1 MADPSIGGGRDVWA
15 STAMLEAT
23 RAERARHAAAC
34 RDAAGAIAAAAAKRG
49 LTPMAPLGR
58 VAALRAA
65 LTRLGLDD
73 GELASEETL
82 AAALG
87 DWALQHA
94 DRNVADDG
102 PHIGAGD
109 ADDQDLLAAAA
120 IFDVRVVVVSAA
132 CETPLVY
139 DLGNEDD
146 EAVVVLGHGGAA
158 AYCELAPKH
167 VPKSHA
173 RRLHAAAYA
182 ALVAQQHAPAAALR
196 CVLCGAVRPRA
207 GPPSTKPP
215 PLEAEEAPADPDA
228 ALAKLR
234 AAIDARSADVISC
247 EAALRESENDA
258 FAATFG
264 GSGGDPALASAAAV
278 ARRYAL
284 RASRAE
290 LEAAKATAAVTELR
304 RDLAEALAREATLRA
319 AHAYAASSTPGNPR
333 DVGLSQKR
341 ECSYTL

>member
-23 RAERARHAAAC
+23 RAERARHAASC
-34 RDAAGAIAAAAAKRG
+34 RDAAGAIAAAAARRG
-49 LTPMAPLGR
+49 LAPMAPLGR

-87 DWALQHA
+87 DWAAQHA

-234 AAIDARSADVISC
+234 AAVESC

-284 RASRAE
+284 RAARAE

-319 AHAYAASSTPGNPR
+319 AHAGAS
-333 DVGLSQKR
+333 
-341 ECSYTL
+341 

>member
-23 RAERARHAAAC
+23 RAERARHAASC
-34 RDAAGAIAAAAAKRG
+34 RDAAGAIAAAAARRG
-49 LTPMAPLGR
+49 LAPMAPLGR

-87 DWALQHA
+87 DWAAQHA

-167 VPKSHA
+167 VPKYA

-182 ALVAQQHAPAAALR
+182 ALVAAQHAPAATALR

-234 AAIDARSADVISC
+234 AAVESC

-284 RASRAE
+284 RAARAE
-290 LEAAKATAAVTELR
+290 LEASKAAAAVTELR

>member
-23 RAERARHAAAC
+23 RAERARHAASC

-167 VPKSHA
+167 VPKYA

-215 PLEAEEAPADPDA
+215 PLDEATPADPD

-234 AAIDARSADVISC
+234 AAIDARAADVESC

-304 RDLAEALAREATLRA
+304 RDLAEALAREAALRA
-319 AHAYAASSTPGNPR
+319 AHAGAS
-333 DVGLSQKR
+333 
-341 ECSYTL
+341 

>member
-1 MADPSIGGGRDVWA
+1 MADPFIGGGRDVWA

-23 RAERARHAAAC
+23 RAERARHAASC

-167 VPKSHA
+167 VPKYA

-215 PLEAEEAPADPDA
+215 PLDEATPADPD

-234 AAIDARSADVISC
+234 AAIDARAADVESC

-304 RDLAEALAREATLRA
+304 RDLAEALAREAALRA
-319 AHAYAASSTPGNPR
+319 AHAGAS
-333 DVGLSQKR
+333 
-341 ECSYTL
+341 

>member
-1 MADPSIGGGRDVWA
+1 MI
-15 STAMLEAT
+15 ST
-23 RAERARHAAAC
+23 
-34 RDAAGAIAAAAAKRG
+34 
-49 LTPMAPLGR
+49 
-58 VAALRAA
+58 
-65 LTRLGLDD
+65 
-73 GELASEETL
+73 
-82 AAALG
+82 
-87 DWALQHA
+87 Q
-94 DRNVADDG
+94 
-102 PHIGAGD
+102 
-109 ADDQDLLAAAA
+109 
-120 IFDVRVVVVSAA
+120 VVVSAA

-196 CVLCGAVRPRA
+196 CVLCGAVRPR

-234 AAIDARSADVISC
+234 AAVESC

-284 RASRAE
+284 RAARAE
-290 LEAAKATAAVTELR
+290 LEAAKAAAAVTELR

-319 AHAYAASSTPGNPR
+319 AHAGHHN
-333 DVGLSQKR
+333 VI
-341 ECSYTL
+341 

>member
-1 MADPSIGGGRDVWA
+1 MI
-15 STAMLEAT
+15 ST
-23 RAERARHAAAC
+23 
-34 RDAAGAIAAAAAKRG
+34 
-49 LTPMAPLGR
+49 
-58 VAALRAA
+58 
-65 LTRLGLDD
+65 
-73 GELASEETL
+73 
-82 AAALG
+82 
-87 DWALQHA
+87 Q
-94 DRNVADDG
+94 
-102 PHIGAGD
+102 
-109 ADDQDLLAAAA
+109 
-120 IFDVRVVVVSAA
+120 VVVSAA

-167 VPKSHA
+167 VPKYA

-215 PLEAEEAPADPDA
+215 PLDEATPADPD

-234 AAIDARSADVISC
+234 AAIDARAADVESC

-284 RASRAE
+284 RAARAE
-290 LEAAKATAAVTELR
+290 LEASKAAAAVTELR

-319 AHAYAASSTPGNPR
+319 AHAGAS
-333 DVGLSQKR
+333 
-341 ECSYTL
+341 

>member
-23 RAERARHAAAC
+23 RAERARHAASC
-34 RDAAGAIAAAAAKRG
+34 RDAAGAIAAAAARRG
-49 LTPMAPLGR
+49 LAPMAPLGR

-73 GELASEETL
+73 GELASEATL
-82 AAALG
+82 AAALE

-132 CETPLVY
+132 CDIPLVY
-139 DLGNEDD
+139 AIGNEDD

-182 ALVAQQHAPAAALR
+182 ALVAQQHAPAAAALR
-196 CVLCGAVRPRA
+196 CVLCGAVRPR

-234 AAIDARSADVISC
+234 AAVESC

-284 RASRAE
+284 RAARAE
-290 LEAAKATAAVTELR
+290 LEAAKAAAAVTELR

-319 AHAYAASSTPGNPR
+319 AHAGAS
-333 DVGLSQKR
+333 
-341 ECSYTL
+341 

>member
-23 RAERARHAAAC
+23 RAERARHAASC
-34 RDAAGAIAAAAAKRG
+34 RDAAGAIAAAAARRG
-49 LTPMAPLGR
+49 LAPMAPLGR

-167 VPKSHA
+167 VPKYA

-196 CVLCGAVRPRA
+196 CVLCGAVRPR

-234 AAIDARSADVISC
+234 AAVESC

-284 RASRAE
+284 RAARAE
-290 LEAAKATAAVTELR
+290 LEAAKAAAAVTELR

>member
-23 RAERARHAAAC
+23 RAERARHAASC
-34 RDAAGAIAAAAAKRG
+34 RDAAGAIAAAAARRG

-182 ALVAQQHAPAAALR
+182 ALVAQQHAPAAAALR
-196 CVLCGAVRPRA
+196 CVLCGAVRPR

-234 AAIDARSADVISC
+234 AAVESC

-284 RASRAE
+284 RAARAE
-290 LEAAKATAAVTELR
+290 LEASKAAAAVTELR

-319 AHAYAASSTPGNPR
+319 AHAGAS
-333 DVGLSQKR
+333 
-341 ECSYTL
+341 

>member
-1 MADPSIGGGRDVWA
+1 
-15 STAMLEAT
+15 MLEAT
-23 RAERARHAAAC
+23 RAERARHAASC
-34 RDAAGAIAAAAAKRG
+34 RDAAGAIAAAAARRG
-49 LTPMAPLGR
+49 LAPMAPLGR

-87 DWALQHA
+87 DWAAQHA

-167 VPKSHA
+167 VPKYA

-182 ALVAQQHAPAAALR
+182 ALVAAQHAPAAAALR

-215 PLEAEEAPADPDA
+215 PLDEATPADPD

-234 AAIDARSADVISC
+234 AAIDARAADVESC

-278 ARRYAL
+278 ARRDAL
-284 RASRAE
+284 RAARAE
-290 LEAAKATAAVTELR
+290 LEASKAAAAVTELR

>member
-1 MADPSIGGGRDVWA
+1 
-15 STAMLEAT
+15 MLEAT
-23 RAERARHAAAC
+23 RAERARHAASC
-34 RDAAGAIAAAAAKRG
+34 RDAAGAIAAAAARRG
-49 LTPMAPLGR
+49 LAPMAPLGR

-87 DWALQHA
+87 DWAAQHA

-102 PHIGAGD
+102 PHIGGGD

-167 VPKSHA
+167 VPQYA

-215 PLEAEEAPADPDA
+215 PLDEATPADPD

-234 AAIDARSADVISC
+234 AAIDARAADVESC

-304 RDLAEALAREATLRA
+304 RDLAEALAREAALRA
-319 AHAYAASSTPGNPR
+319 AHAGAS
-333 DVGLSQKR
+333 
-341 ECSYTL
+341 

>member
-23 RAERARHAAAC
+23 RAERARHAASC
-34 RDAAGAIAAAAAKRG
+34 RDAAGAIAAAAARRG
-49 LTPMAPLGR
+49 LAPMAPLGR

-234 AAIDARSADVISC
+234 AAVESC

-284 RASRAE
+284 RAARAE
-290 LEAAKATAAVTELR
+290 LEAAKAAAAVTELR

-319 AHAYAASSTPGNPR
+319 AHARAS
-333 DVGLSQKR
+333 
-341 ECSYTL
+341 

>member
-23 RAERARHAAAC
+23 RAERARHAASC
-34 RDAAGAIAAAAAKRG
+34 RDAAGAIAAAAARRG
-49 LTPMAPLGR
+49 LAPMAPLGR

-87 DWALQHA
+87 DWAAQHA

-182 ALVAQQHAPAAALR
+182 ALVAQQHAPAAAALR
-196 CVLCGAVRPRA
+196 CVLCGAVRPR

-234 AAIDARSADVISC
+234 AAVESC

-284 RASRAE
+284 RAARAE
-290 LEAAKATAAVTELR
+290 LEAAKAAAAVTELR

-319 AHAYAASSTPGNPR
+319 AHAGAS
-333 DVGLSQKR
+333 
-341 ECSYTL
+341 

>member
-23 RAERARHAAAC
+23 RAERARHAASC
-34 RDAAGAIAAAAAKRG
+34 RDAAGAIAAAAARRG
-49 LTPMAPLGR
+49 LAPMAPLGR

-167 VPKSHA
+167 VPKYA

-182 ALVAQQHAPAAALR
+182 ALVAQQHAPAAAALR
-196 CVLCGAVRPRA
+196 CVLCGAVRPR

-234 AAIDARSADVISC
+234 AAVESC

-284 RASRAE
+284 RAARAE
-290 LEAAKATAAVTELR
+290 LEASKAAAAVTELR
-304 RDLAEALAREATLRA
+304 RDLAEALAREARLRA
-319 AHAYAASSTPGNPR
+319 AHAGAS
-333 DVGLSQKR
+333 
-341 ECSYTL
+341 

>member
-1 MADPSIGGGRDVWA
+1 MI
-15 STAMLEAT
+15 ST
-23 RAERARHAAAC
+23 
-34 RDAAGAIAAAAAKRG
+34 
-49 LTPMAPLGR
+49 
-58 VAALRAA
+58 
-65 LTRLGLDD
+65 
-73 GELASEETL
+73 
-82 AAALG
+82 
-87 DWALQHA
+87 Q
-94 DRNVADDG
+94 
-102 PHIGAGD
+102 
-109 ADDQDLLAAAA
+109 
-120 IFDVRVVVVSAA
+120 VVVSAA

-215 PLEAEEAPADPDA
+215 PLDEATPADPD

-234 AAIDARSADVISC
+234 AAIDARAADVESC

-304 RDLAEALAREATLRA
+304 RDLAEALAREAALRA
-319 AHAYAASSTPGNPR
+319 AHAGAS
-333 DVGLSQKR
+333 
-341 ECSYTL
+341 

>member
-23 RAERARHAAAC
+23 RAERARHAASC
-34 RDAAGAIAAAAAKRG
+34 RDAAGAIAAAAARRG
-49 LTPMAPLGR
+49 LAPMAPLGR

-87 DWALQHA
+87 DWAAQHA

-182 ALVAQQHAPAAALR
+182 ALVAAQHAPAAAALR

-215 PLEAEEAPADPDA
+215 PLDEATPADPD

-284 RASRAE
+284 RAARAE
-290 LEAAKATAAVTELR
+290 LEASKAAAAVTELR
-304 RDLAEALAREATLRA
+304 RDLAEALSREAALRA
-319 AHAYAASSTPGNPR
+319 AHAGAS
-333 DVGLSQKR
+333 
-341 ECSYTL
+341 

>member
-1 MADPSIGGGRDVWA
+1 MI
-15 STAMLEAT
+15 ST
-23 RAERARHAAAC
+23 
-34 RDAAGAIAAAAAKRG
+34 
-49 LTPMAPLGR
+49 
-58 VAALRAA
+58 
-65 LTRLGLDD
+65 
-73 GELASEETL
+73 
-82 AAALG
+82 
-87 DWALQHA
+87 Q
-94 DRNVADDG
+94 
-102 PHIGAGD
+102 
-109 ADDQDLLAAAA
+109 
-120 IFDVRVVVVSAA
+120 VVVSAA

-182 ALVAQQHAPAAALR
+182 ALVAQQHAPAAAALR
-196 CVLCGAVRPRA
+196 CVLCGAVRPR

-215 PLEAEEAPADPDA
+215 PLDEATPADPD

-234 AAIDARSADVISC
+234 AAIDARAADVESC

-304 RDLAEALAREATLRA
+304 RDLAEALAREAALRA
-319 AHAYAASSTPGNPR
+319 AHAGAS
-333 DVGLSQKR
+333 
-341 ECSYTL
+341 

>member
-23 RAERARHAAAC
+23 RAERARHAASC
-34 RDAAGAIAAAAAKRG
+34 RDAAGAIAAAAARRG
-49 LTPMAPLGR
+49 LAPMAPLGR

-87 DWALQHA
+87 DWAAQHA

-196 CVLCGAVRPRA
+196 CVLCGAVRPR

-234 AAIDARSADVISC
+234 AAVESC

-284 RASRAE
+284 RAARAE
-290 LEAAKATAAVTELR
+290 LEAAKAAAAVTELR

-319 AHAYAASSTPGNPR
+319 AHAGAS
-333 DVGLSQKR
+333 
-341 ECSYTL
+341 

>member
-1 MADPSIGGGRDVWA
+1 
-15 STAMLEAT
+15 MLEAT
-23 RAERARHAAAC
+23 RAERARHAASC
-34 RDAAGAIAAAAAKRG
+34 RDAAGAIAAAAARRG
-49 LTPMAPLGR
+49 LAPMAPLGR

-87 DWALQHA
+87 DWAAQHA

-182 ALVAQQHAPAAALR
+182 ALVAQQHAPAAAALR
-196 CVLCGAVRPRA
+196 CVLCGAVRPR

-234 AAIDARSADVISC
+234 AAVESC

-284 RASRAE
+284 RAARAE
-290 LEAAKATAAVTELR
+290 LEAAKAAAAVTELR

-319 AHAYAASSTPGNPR
+319 AHAGAS
-333 DVGLSQKR
+333 
-341 ECSYTL
+341 

>member
-23 RAERARHAAAC
+23 RAERARHAASC
-34 RDAAGAIAAAAAKRG
+34 RDAAGAIAAAAARRG
-49 LTPMAPLGR
+49 LAPMAPLGR

-87 DWALQHA
+87 DWAAQHA

-182 ALVAQQHAPAAALR
+182 ALVAQQHAPAAAALR
-196 CVLCGAVRPRA
+196 CVLCGAVRPR

-234 AAIDARSADVISC
+234 AAVESC

-258 FAATFG
+258 FTATFG
-264 GSGGDPALASAAAV
+264 GSGGDPALTSAAAV

-284 RASRAE
+284 RAARAE
-290 LEAAKATAAVTELR
+290 LEAAKAAAAVTELR

-319 AHAYAASSTPGNPR
+319 AHAGAS
-333 DVGLSQKR
+333 
-341 ECSYTL
+341 

>member
-23 RAERARHAAAC
+23 RAERARHAASC
-34 RDAAGAIAAAAAKRG
+34 RDAAGAIAAAAARRG
-49 LTPMAPLGR
+49 LAPMAPLGR

-87 DWALQHA
+87 DWAAQHA

-182 ALVAQQHAPAAALR
+182 ALVAQQHAPAAAALR
-196 CVLCGAVRPRA
+196 CVLCGAVRPR

-234 AAIDARSADVISC
+234 AAVESC

-264 GSGGDPALASAAAV
+264 GSGGAPALASAAAV

-284 RASRAE
+284 RAARAE
-290 LEAAKATAAVTELR
+290 LEASKAAAAVTELR

-319 AHAYAASSTPGNPR
+319 AHAGAS
-333 DVGLSQKR
+333 
-341 ECSYTL
+341 

>member
-23 RAERARHAAAC
+23 RAERARHAASC
-34 RDAAGAIAAAAAKRG
+34 RDAAGAIVAAAAKRG

-73 GELASEETL
+73 GELVSEETL

-167 VPKSHA
+167 VPKYA

-215 PLEAEEAPADPDA
+215 PLDEATPADPD

-234 AAIDARSADVISC
+234 AAIDARAADVESC

-304 RDLAEALAREATLRA
+304 RDLAEALAREAALRA
-319 AHAYAASSTPGNPR
+319 AHAGAS
-333 DVGLSQKR
+333 
-341 ECSYTL
+341 

>member
-1 MADPSIGGGRDVWA
+1 MTRPSWLGRA
-15 STAMLEAT
+15 AKNQH
-23 RAERARHAAAC
+23 RHAIEQASRRWRGVR
-34 RDAAGAIAAAAAKRG
+34 RDDSAR
-49 LTPMAPLGR
+49 
-58 VAALRAA
+58 
-65 LTRLGLDD
+65 TRRKILI
-73 GELASEETL
+73 ST
-82 AAALG
+82 
-87 DWALQHA
+87 Q
-94 DRNVADDG
+94 
-102 PHIGAGD
+102 
-109 ADDQDLLAAAA
+109 
-120 IFDVRVVVVSAA
+120 VVVSAA

-167 VPKSHA
+167 VPKYA

-215 PLEAEEAPADPDA
+215 PLDEATPADPD

-234 AAIDARSADVISC
+234 AAIDARAADVESC

-319 AHAYAASSTPGNPR
+319 AHAGAS
-333 DVGLSQKR
+333 
-341 ECSYTL
+341 

>member
-1 MADPSIGGGRDVWA
+1 
-15 STAMLEAT
+15 MLEAT
-23 RAERARHAAAC
+23 RAERARHAASC

-87 DWALQHA
+87 DWAAQHA

-167 VPKSHA
+167 VPKYA

-215 PLEAEEAPADPDA
+215 PLDEATPADPD

-234 AAIDARSADVISC
+234 AAIDARAADVESC

-304 RDLAEALAREATLRA
+304 RDLAEALAREAALRA
-319 AHAYAASSTPGNPR
+319 AHAGAS
-333 DVGLSQKR
+333 
-341 ECSYTL
+341 

>member
-1 MADPSIGGGRDVWA
+1 
-15 STAMLEAT
+15 MLEAT
-23 RAERARHAAAC
+23 RAERARHAASC
-34 RDAAGAIAAAAAKRG
+34 RDAVGAIAAAAARRG
-49 LTPMAPLGR
+49 LAPMAPLGR

-87 DWALQHA
+87 DWAAQHA

-132 CETPLVY
+132 CDIPLVY
-139 DLGNEDD
+139 AIGNEDD

-182 ALVAQQHAPAAALR
+182 ALVAQQHAPAAAALR

-234 AAIDARSADVISC
+234 AAVESC

-284 RASRAE
+284 RAARAE

-319 AHAYAASSTPGNPR
+319 AHAGAS
-333 DVGLSQKR
+333 
-341 ECSYTL
+341 

>member
-23 RAERARHAAAC
+23 RAERARHAASC
-34 RDAAGAIAAAAAKRG
+34 RDAAGAIAAAAARRG
-49 LTPMAPLGR
+49 LAPMAPLGR

-87 DWALQHA
+87 DWAAQHA

-234 AAIDARSADVISC
+234 AAVESC

-284 RASRAE
+284 RAARAE
-290 LEAAKATAAVTELR
+290 LEAAKAAAAVTELR
-304 RDLAEALAREATLRA
+304 RDLAEALAREAALRA
-319 AHAYAASSTPGNPR
+319 AHAGAS
-333 DVGLSQKR
+333 
-341 ECSYTL
+341 

>member
-1 MADPSIGGGRDVWA
+1 MGMADPSIGGGRDVWA

-23 RAERARHAAAC
+23 GAERARHAASC
-34 RDAAGAIAAAAAKRG
+34 RDAAGAIAAAAARRG

-73 GELASEETL
+73 GELASEEML

-87 DWALQHA
+87 DWAAQHA

-196 CVLCGAVRPRA
+196 CVLCGAVRPR

-234 AAIDARSADVISC
+234 AAVESC

-284 RASRAE
+284 RAARAE
-290 LEAAKATAAVTELR
+290 LEAAKAAAAVTELR

-319 AHAYAASSTPGNPR
+319 AHAGAS
-333 DVGLSQKR
+333 
-341 ECSYTL
+341 

>member
-1 MADPSIGGGRDVWA
+1 
-15 STAMLEAT
+15 MLEAT
-23 RAERARHAAAC
+23 RAERARHAASC
-34 RDAAGAIAAAAAKRG
+34 RDAAGAIAAAAARRG
-49 LTPMAPLGR
+49 LAPMAPLGR

-87 DWALQHA
+87 DWAAQHA

-132 CETPLVY
+132 CDIPLVY
-139 DLGNEDD
+139 AIGNEDD

-158 AYCELAPKH
+158 YCELAPKH
-167 VPKSHA
+167 VPKYA

-234 AAIDARSADVISC
+234 AAVESC

-284 RASRAE
+284 RAARAE

-319 AHAYAASSTPGNPR
+319 AHAGAS
-333 DVGLSQKR
+333 
-341 ECSYTL
+341 

>member
-23 RAERARHAAAC
+23 RAERARHAASC
-34 RDAAGAIAAAAAKRG
+34 RDAAGAIAAAAARRG
-49 LTPMAPLGR
+49 LAPMAPLGR

-234 AAIDARSADVISC
+234 AAVESC

-284 RASRAE
+284 RAARAE
-290 LEAAKATAAVTELR
+290 LEAAKAAAAVTELR

-319 AHAYAASSTPGNPR
+319 AHAGAS
-333 DVGLSQKR
+333 
-341 ECSYTL
+341 

>member
-23 RAERARHAAAC
+23 RAERARHAASC
-34 RDAAGAIAAAAAKRG
+34 RDAAGAIAAAAARRG
-49 LTPMAPLGR
+49 LAPMAPLGR

-87 DWALQHA
+87 DWAAQHA

-234 AAIDARSADVISC
+234 AAVESC

-284 RASRAE
+284 RAARAE
-290 LEAAKATAAVTELR
+290 LEASKAAAAVTELR
-304 RDLAEALAREATLRA
+304 RDLAEALAREAALRA
-319 AHAYAASSTPGNPR
+319 AHAGAS
-333 DVGLSQKR
+333 
-341 ECSYTL
+341 